1 MSPLKVL
8 ITGAVGAG
16 KTTLVTTLSEV
27 EALTTDVESQEEIGK
42 NQTTIGFDYGRMT
55 VDERHVRLVGTPG
68 QDRFDYMWQIL
79 GEGIHGMIVLVHAG
93 HDQAQADTEH
103 LLRTLRADKGA
114 EVPFVVGITH
124 SDENGTS
131 PDRVRSAPFAEDA
144 AAVLTA
150 DVRTSRDAHALVD
163 ALLRALGDQ

>member
-16 KTTLVTTLSEV
+16 KTTLVTTLSEI
-27 EALTTDVESQEEIGK
+27 EALTTDVNSEEDIGK
-42 NQTTIGFDYGRMT
+42 DQTTVGLDYGRMT
-55 VDERHVRLVGTPG
+55 VDERHVRLFGTPG

-79 GEGIHGMIVLVHAG
+79 GEGVHGIIVLVHAG
-93 HDQAQADTEH
+93 HDRAQADTEH
-103 LLRTLRADKGA
+103 LLRTLRVDEVA

-124 SDENGTS
+124 SDENGAS
-131 PDRVRSAPFAEDA
+131 PDMLRTASFTEEA

-150 DVRTSRDAHALVD
+150 DVRTPRDAHALVD
-163 ALLRALGDQ
+163 ALLRALDDQ